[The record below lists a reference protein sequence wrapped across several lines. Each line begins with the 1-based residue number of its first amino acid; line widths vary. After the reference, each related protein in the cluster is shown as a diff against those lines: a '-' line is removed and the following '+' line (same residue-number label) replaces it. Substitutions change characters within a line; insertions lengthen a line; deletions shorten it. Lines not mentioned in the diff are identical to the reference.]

1 MVVQRKNYLPLNPAL
16 RPSLRYADELLPGT
30 VTMRFVS

>member
-16 RPSLRYADELLPGT
+16 RHSPRNADELLSGT